1 MKKETLYA
9 LIGLLLTSAGALLT
23 LWLVFVSRNP
33 ELFADK
39 KPDRGQKEGVSF
51 EEEWTIGE
59 YNEDLFPTGALFP
72 SVMPVPTE
80 MSKEAEKD
88 ILPEDSAQTGY
99 AKAGVVLEGK
109 VTEEIK
115 NQNFYIADISEQLKI
130 RILQGISDTAQYEE
144 LLAQQSYV
152 HVLHYDFEGRITTGE
167 LLVYTGIAQSV
178 LEIFQELYDAEY
190 PIEKIRL
197 VSEYAW
203 DDAASM
209 QDNNTSAFNFRKVAG
224 TNDWSKHALGM
235 AIDINPLYNPYVY
248 MQGNYMSIQPGEA
261 AAYADRNAACAYYIQ
276 AGDVCYEAFVSR
288 GFTWGGDWENPKDYQ
303 HFQVGK
309 E

>member
-1 MKKETLYA
+1 MKKDTQYA
-9 LIGLLLTSAGALLT
+9 LLGLLLTSAGALLT

-33 ELFADK
+33 
-39 KPDRGQKEGVSF
+39 
-51 EEEWTIGE
+51 
-59 YNEDLFPTGALFP
+59 DLFPKENPKSEWEQKEDEWTFGEYDENLFQTDTSQPGADG
-72 SVMPVPTE
+72 
-80 MSKEAEKD
+80 KEEG
-88 ILPEDSAQTGY
+88 LTQGNGE
-99 AKAGVVLEGK
+99 AGIVLEGEI
-109 VTEEIK
+109 TEEIK
-115 NQNFYIADISEQLKI
+115 EQNFYVTTISEAMKT

-144 LLAQQSYV
+144 LLAQQAYV
-152 HVLHYDFEGRITTGE
+152 HVLHYDFEGKVKTGE

-178 LEIFQELYDAEY
+178 LEIFQELYEAQY

-197 VSEYAW
+197 VSEYGW

-209 QDNNTSAFNFRKVAG
+209 QDNNTSAFNFRTIAG

-235 AIDINPLYNPYVY
+235 AVDINPLYNPYVY
-248 MQGNYMSIQPGEA
+248 RQGEFVSVHPKEGTT
-261 AAYADRNAACAYYIQ
+261 YADRTTDCAYYIQ
-276 AGDVCYEAFVSR
+276 AGDVCYHAFVSR